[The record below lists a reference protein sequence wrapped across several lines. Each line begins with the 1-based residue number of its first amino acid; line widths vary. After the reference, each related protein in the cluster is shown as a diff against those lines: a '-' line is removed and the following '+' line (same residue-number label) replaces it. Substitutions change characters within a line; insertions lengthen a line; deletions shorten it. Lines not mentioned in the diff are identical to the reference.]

1 MRDAINQASAG
12 VRKNTTQ
19 ASLRNQLTILKMNE
33 KGAKNKLD
41 EAIADFFFGA
51 GLISL
56 VIVLKMIG
64 ISRGHGYGL
73 AF

>member
-1 MRDAINQASAG
+1 
-12 VRKNTTQ
+12 
-19 ASLRNQLTILKMNE
+19 MNE